1 MIRCLPG
8 LCLVFCMAAY
18 PAPEPDFHIPF
29 EKYKLTNGL
38 RVVLSRDTSVPVAA
52 VYLLYDVGA
61 RTEEKGAAGFAH
73 LCERLMFDGS
83 ANVKKGEYA
92 RYVQSNGGEVNASTH
107 LDYTDYYEVLPSNK
121 LALALWLESDRMRGL
136 AVTEE
141 SLKNQ
146 KEAIR
151 NERQRNYENQAYRAA
166 LADKWP
172 SLIFGNPH
180 NERSVMGS
188 PDDLSA
194 ATVEDVTKFFR
205 TSYAPNNAVL
215 VISGDFAVAD
225 TKKLI
230 EQYFGD
236 IPAQPQPPRPA
247 LNEPA
252 RNEGRTL
259 DVKDEH
265 ARLPAVVVGWPAPR
279 RHSPD
284 WYALDMLDA
293 VLTAGRGSKLQA
305 ELMQGRQ
312 SVLQIDENLGWP
324 SASPADFKDPGYYA
338 AILIHKTNFK
348 AAEIVDQYQQVIDG
362 IAATGIDGTELRRV
376 KVVLRLGKATGL
388 QTALERA
395 RLLGTLEL
403 MDGDPGLADRD
414 YAAFQAVTAEQ
425 VQAAVRKYLTAAR
438 RDVMTITPAPASP
451 APVAHGAVQ

>member
-1 MIRCLPG
+1 
-8 LCLVFCMAAY
+8 
-18 PAPEPDFHIPF
+18 
-29 EKYKLTNGL
+29 
-38 RVVLSRDTSVPVAA
+38 
-52 VYLLYDVGA
+52 
-61 RTEEKGAAGFAH
+61 
-73 LCERLMFDGS
+73 
-83 ANVKKGEYA
+83 
-92 RYVQSNGGEVNASTH
+92 
-107 LDYTDYYEVLPSNK
+107 
-121 LALALWLESDRMRGL
+121 
-136 AVTEE
+136 
-141 SLKNQ
+141 
-146 KEAIR
+146 
-151 NERQRNYENQAYRAA
+151 
-166 LADKWP
+166 
-172 SLIFGNPH
+172 
-180 NERSVMGS
+180 
-188 PDDLSA
+188 
-194 ATVEDVTKFFR
+194 
-205 TSYAPNNAVL
+205 
-215 VISGDFAVAD
+215 
-225 TKKLI
+225 
-230 EQYFGD
+230 
-236 IPAQPQPPRPA
+236 
-247 LNEPA
+247 
-252 RNEGRTL
+252 
-259 DVKDEH
+259 
-265 ARLPAVVVGWPAPR
+265 
-279 RHSPD
+279 
-284 WYALDMLDA
+284 MLDA